1 MLFYY
6 LSLIETEEQK
16 LTFIH
21 IYERHGKQML
31 AVAKGIL
38 RNQENAEDA
47 VHDAFVGIAKSIH
60 RIPTTSE
67 AAVKA
72 YVMTVVR
79 NAAMAILQEEHKW
92 GVKLDFEELD
102 LAADEDT
109 FQTVA
114 DAQDYEKLLELINQL
129 PLQYREVLMLR
140 YVMDMKPQQIAA
152 ALHRKTTTVQQQL
165 ARGKQALAALYT
177 QEVAGNE

>member
-47 VHDAFVGIAKSIH
+47 VQDAFEGIAKSIH

-67 AAVKA
+67 SAVKA

-79 NAAMAILQEEHKW
+79 NAAMAILREENKW
-92 GVKLDFEELD
+92 GVKLDFEELN

-109 FQTVA
+109 FQIVA
-114 DAQDYEKLLELINQL
+114 DAQDYEKLLELINRL
-129 PLQYREVLMLR
+129 PLQYRDVLILR
-140 YVMDMKPQQIAA
+140 YVMEMKPQEIGAI
-152 ALHRKTTTVQQQL
+152 LHRKTTTVQQQL
-165 ARGKQALAALYT
+165 TRGKQALSVLYA
-177 QEVAGNE
+177 QEVAENA